1 MAIVHPSARRA
12 TVDIAGSAWP
22 VYKLD
27 ALAAG
32 LVTCL
37 ILALI
42 TGSPQLAVLA
52 AAAVGATRW
61 IAGLILARRAHDRRV
76 LGVER

>member
-1 MAIVHPSARRA
+1 MATVHPS
-12 TVDIAGSAWP
+12 TVDIAGTAWP
-22 VYKLD
+22 TYKLE

-42 TGSPQLAVLA
+42 TGSLQVAVLV
-52 AAAVGATRW
+52 AAAVAGARW
-61 IAGLILARRAHDRRV
+61 IIGQPGKRRSASARSTDRILSAR
-76 LGVER
+76 